1 MELSVPDYNTD
12 DAKRLSAVSD
22 GYELVEVRH
31 VTCPTDDNYSGI
43 VDEGPRPKA
52 GSYDR
57 AAPAHVEISNAPAIA
72 AAGVSSSN
80 GEVAGDDES
89 EVSHY
94 ELVTP
99 RGTTSKKISNLSN
112 LDWV

>member
-1 MELSVPDYNTD
+1 MELSVSDYNTD

-22 GYELVEVRH
+22 NYELVEVRH
-31 VTCPTDDNYSGI
+31 VTSPADDNYSGI
-43 VDEGPRPKA
+43 VDEGPRPKV
-52 GSYDR
+52 GSYNR
-57 AAPAHVEISNAPAIA
+57 AEPAHVETNRAPANT

-80 GEVAGDDES
+80 GEVAGDDE
-89 EVSHY
+89 VPHY

-99 RGTTSKKISNLSN
+99 RTTNKEKSNLSN